1 MASQLIALGLVFVG
15 IVSLVVFS
23 LQRRRDSQERHVTP
37 VFQAF
42 ESEVGRVAEEGA
54 AIHVA
59 LGSGG
64 LLSEQG
70 MVSVAALHA
79 LSGMLELSAA
89 YDTPPYIT
97 TGDATLFLL
106 ADNRLRDAYAR
117 LGNARNY
124 AAGSVR
130 FVAPTPILYAAMAA
144 TLSSDEA
151 LGTSI
156 SLGAFDQEV
165 NLLTHAATNRGTTMF
180 GGAVTALGLAAL
192 YPDLDDQHLVMGE
205 ELFTGGAEIL
215 GRPTF
220 WAGLQAENL
229 LRWLVIAGILAAIG
243 ASLLG
248 IGG

>member
-1 MASQLIALGLVFVG
+1 MGNQLIALGFVLVG
-15 IVSLVVFS
+15 AMSLALFS
-23 LQRRRDSQERHVTP
+23 LQRRRESQEQHVTP

-42 ESEVGRVAEEGA
+42 EREVGRVAEEGA

-64 LLSEQG
+64 LLDEKG
-70 MVSVAALHA
+70 MVSVAALHG

-106 ADNRLRDAYAR
+106 AENRLRDAYAR
-117 LGNARNY
+117 LGDIRNY
-124 AAGSVR
+124 TAGSVR
-130 FVAPTPILYAAMAA
+130 FVAPTPVLYAAMAA

-165 NLLTHAATNRGTTMF
+165 SLLTHAATRRGTTMF
-180 GGAVTALGLAAL
+180 GGAVTAPGLAAL

-205 ELFTGGAEIL
+205 ELFTAGAEIL

-220 WAGLQAENL
+220 WGGLKAENL
-229 LRWLVIAGILAAIG
+229 LRWLVIVGIVAAIA